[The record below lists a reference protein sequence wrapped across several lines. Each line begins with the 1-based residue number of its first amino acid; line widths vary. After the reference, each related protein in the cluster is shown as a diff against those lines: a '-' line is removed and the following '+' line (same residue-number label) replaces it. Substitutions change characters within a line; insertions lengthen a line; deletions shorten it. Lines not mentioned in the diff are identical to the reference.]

1 VEEYL
6 IDMKMGSC
14 STAVVVAMAL
24 VVMSMGMRGAEAQGA
39 SCLNNAGAGAPFGD
53 AAAVVQQLRVT
64 AGPCCNSGGGFCSV
78 LATSGNAAATICGDF
93 SPCPNCADV
102 GNDLNQVLAQCNVL
116 NEVQGVYS
124 TDGTS
129 EHLFYLTSNSEHP

>member
-1 VEEYL
+1 
-6 IDMKMGSC
+6 MKMGSC
-14 STAVVVAMAL
+14 STAALVVAMAL
-24 VVMSMGMRGAEAQGA
+24 VVMSVGMRGAEAQGA
-39 SCLNNAGAGAPFGD
+39 SCLNIAGAGAPFGD
-53 AAAVVQQLRVT
+53 ATAVVQQLRVT
-64 AGPCCNSGGGFCSV
+64 AGPCCKSGTAFCSV

-102 GNDLNQVLAQCNVL
+102 GNDLNQVLAQCNDL
-116 NEVQGVYS
+116 NQVQGVYS